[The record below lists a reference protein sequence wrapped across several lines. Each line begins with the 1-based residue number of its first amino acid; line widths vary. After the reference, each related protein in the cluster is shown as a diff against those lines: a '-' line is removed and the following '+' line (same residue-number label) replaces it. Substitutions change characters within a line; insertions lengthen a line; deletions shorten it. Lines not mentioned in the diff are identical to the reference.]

1 MRGRRAALLLGLAL
15 VGLAGGPA
23 AASPPLDYQLQCR
36 GWHGPDGQGSGG
48 GAPPFRGQLGRF
60 LGSTDG
66 RAYLIRVP
74 GVARSELDDA
84 NTAALLTWLVRR
96 FDGDNVPSDF
106 TPFTTAEVAAHRR
119 PPLTDVVAERRRV
132 LAVGTAPA
140 P

>member
-1 MRGRRAALLLGLAL
+1 VRGRRTALLIGLAL
-15 VGLAGGPA
+15 AAAAPPA

-36 GWHGPDGQGSGG
+36 GCHGPDGQGSGG

-60 LGSTDG
+60 LTSPDG
-66 RAYLIRVP
+66 RVYLIRVP

-96 FDGDNVPSDF
+96 FDRDNVPPDF
-106 TPFTTAEVAAHRR
+106 APFTTAEVAAHRR

-132 LAVGTAPA
+132 LTAGAA
-140 P
+140 PTR

>member
-1 MRGRRAALLLGLAL
+1 VRGCRAALLLRVALAA
-15 VGLAGGPA
+15 LAAAPA

-36 GWHGPDGQGSGG
+36 GCHGPDGQGSGG

-84 NTAALLTWLVRR
+84 NTAALLTWLVRH
-96 FDGDNVPSDF
+96 FDGDNVPPDF

-132 LAVGTAPA
+132 LAVGGASAP
-140 P
+140 